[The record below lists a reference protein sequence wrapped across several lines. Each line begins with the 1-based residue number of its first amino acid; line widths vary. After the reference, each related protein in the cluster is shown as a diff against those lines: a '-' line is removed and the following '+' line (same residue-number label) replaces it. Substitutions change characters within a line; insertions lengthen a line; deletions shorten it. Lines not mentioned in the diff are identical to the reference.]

1 MCFWN
6 LIKISANA
14 SQSLG
19 SLLPHSTLPSKNK
32 QTTTKNNQLT
42 AEYLFNANYKSW
54 SRVISSCAQSA
65 AAWSL
70 QCLLKEADAL
80 ESHPNINAPPYS
92 LFFSFPKRAILY
104 IIFAIADRNI
114 RENAEG
120 RGALWP
126 VIKNNP
132 EQQMCVH
139 AKPPTFMNG
148 LCCGQKRVFS
158 LLAYPPQSTQKSHN
172 RIGSANSVRHNPS
185 NFIIPIAS
193 QELHSLNPSYSNP
206 I

>member
-1 MCFWN
+1 M
-6 LIKISANA
+6 LI
-14 SQSLG
+14 
-19 SLLPHSTLPSKNK
+19 
-32 QTTTKNNQLT
+32 TK
-42 AEYLFNANYKSW
+42 AEVESFHL
-54 SRVISSCAQSA
+54 VL
-65 AAWSL
+65 SL
-70 QCLLKEADAL
+70 QQLDHYSACWRRQMHLKVTQTSMLLL
-80 ESHPNINAPPYS
+80 THS
-92 LFFSFPKRAILY
+92 FSFPKCAFLY
-104 IIFAIADRNI
+104 IIFARADRNI

-126 VIKNNP
+126 VIKSNP

-158 LLAYPPQSTQKSHN
+158 LLSYPPQSAQKSHN

-185 NFIIPIAS
+185 NFIILIAS